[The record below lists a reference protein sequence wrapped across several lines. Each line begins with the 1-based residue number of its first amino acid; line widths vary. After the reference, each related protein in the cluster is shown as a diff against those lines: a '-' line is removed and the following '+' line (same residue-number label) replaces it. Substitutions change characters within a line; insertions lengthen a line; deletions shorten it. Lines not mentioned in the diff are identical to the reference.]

1 MALNDLSAVAQ
12 DDGMVK
18 RIERIAYIEGYK
30 SLLVKD
36 NVLQVLM
43 VSRPSYPILF
53 SNAVSH
59 VQTHLLLYG
68 YRYGK

>member
-1 MALNDLSAVAQ
+1 MALNDLSAVAE
-12 DDGMVK
+12 DDGMVT

-36 NVLQVLM
+36 NVFASVGGF
-43 VSRPSYPILF
+43 SFIILF

-59 VQTHLLLYG
+59 VQTH
-68 YRYGK
+68 RNE

>member
-18 RIERIAYIEGYK
+18 RIERIAKIEGYK

-36 NVLQVLM
+36 NVFASVDG
-43 VSRPSYPILF
+43 F
-53 SNAVSH
+53 SSF
-59 VQTHLLLYG
+59 G
-68 YRYGK
+68 IS

>member
-18 RIERIAYIEGYK
+18 RIERIAKIEGYK

-36 NVLQVLM
+36 NVFASVDGFSSIIPHLVLQ
-43 VSRPSYPILF
+43 
-53 SNAVSH
+53 
-59 VQTHLLLYG
+59 
-68 YRYGK
+68 RYISCTNTSSATP